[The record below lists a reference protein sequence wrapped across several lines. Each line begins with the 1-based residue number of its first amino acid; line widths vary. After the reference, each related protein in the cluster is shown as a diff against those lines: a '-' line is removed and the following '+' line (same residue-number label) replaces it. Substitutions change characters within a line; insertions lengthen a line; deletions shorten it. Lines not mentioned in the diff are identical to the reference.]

1 MNRKKSAIV
10 SSMIAACFVWLAL
23 LAAPAAFAQGG
34 GRAGGA
40 AIGGGAGRGGGVA
53 IGGGARGGGMIGGSH
68 RHSFGHRHGFHHK
81 GFHGHSKFR
90 HKNTFFFGV
99 GAFYPGWWWYS
110 PYYYWNP
117 PPAYYYPYYYP
128 AYSGYPAYDYYG
140 YPYYDYYGSPYWS
153 DPCLSPDPAY
163 AEYCPPPPS
172 PSQGEYETAPVSGAS
187 PDAPA
192 QPSGQDQLRPTYPG
206 AGQ

>member
-1 MNRKKSAIV
+1 MNGRKQSAFV
-10 SSMIAACFVWLAL
+10 SAMVALCFLWLAVF
-23 LAAPAAFAQGG
+23 AAPAAFAQGG
-34 GRAGGA
+34 GRGGGGMG
-40 AIGGGAGRGGGVA
+40 GGGAGRGGGA
-53 IGGGARGGGMIGGSH
+53 GIGGGARGGAIGGAH
-68 RHSFGHRHGFHHK
+68 RPGSGHHHGFHHR

-99 GAFYPGWWWYS
+99 GAFYPGWWSYS
-110 PYYYWNP
+110 PYYYYP
-117 PPAYYYPYYYP
+117 PPAYYYYPYYYP
-128 AYSGYPAYDYYG
+128 AYSGYPGYDYYG

-172 PSQGEYETAPVSGAS
+172 PSLGEYGRDPLSGAT

-192 QPSGQDQLRPTYPG
+192 QPSGQEQPRPTYPG
-206 AGQ
+206 VGQ